1 MGKKGRLPRTQFR
14 VAALSFVV
22 TVLLFWQLKYPLR
35 DGSAVLV
42 WLTRLDPLLWLGR
55 AAREGSFPSW
65 SWLPLAV
72 VLATLLAGRVF
83 CGWLCPVGGMLAILE
98 KAKLGF
104 KRPAARVPL
113 LEALRY
119 PWLALL
125 LALWLAGSGWPLL
138 LTPYA
143 LLGHELARIWSGRV
157 PYLLLVLLAVGIIF
171 FPRFWCV
178 YLCPSGLFFSLLG
191 AVRLWRFT
199 AGGACTGCGAC
210 AKVCPSLS
218 REPCPGGSGS
228 QCLVCG
234 RCREACP
241 VGAVSWAGPGG
252 APREEYGLRGSPQT
266 RRQFLAAAGAA
277 VLGLALGELLARPAA
292 GEVLRPPGALP
303 EEEFL
308 AACARCGRCIKVCPT
323 GALEPLPLAFG
334 PAAFETPRLVP
345 RKGRCELCLL
355 CQEVCPTGAIARV
368 PLEEVKIGTAELDRR
383 RCLVWGEGVLCL
395 LCAEQCPMGAIA
407 LDGLGR
413 PVVLVERCVGC
424 GACENGCPVEGAAI
438 HVRRRAGEGAAA
450 RGRQRYGWP
459 RHRYRGGE
467 R

>member
-1 MGKKGRLPRTQFR
+1 MKKKGGLPRAR
-14 VAALSFVV
+14 LCVAALSFAL
-22 TVLLFWQLKYPLR
+22 TVLLFWQLQYPLR
-35 DGSAVLV
+35 EWAALLT

-72 VLATLLAGRVF
+72 VAATLLAGRVF
-83 CGWLCPVGGMLAILE
+83 CGWLCPVGGMLAVLE
-98 KAKLGF
+98 KAGLGF
-104 KRPAARVPL
+104 KRAAARIPL
-113 LEALRY
+113 LEVLRY
-119 PWLALL
+119 PWLLLL

-143 LLGHELARIWSGRV
+143 LLGHELARLWTARL
-157 PYLLLVLLAVGIIF
+157 PWLLLVLLALGVIF

-178 YLCPSGLFFSLLG
+178 YLCPTGLFLSLLG
-191 AVRLWRFT
+191 GLRRWRFT
-199 AGGACTGCGAC
+199 AGDACTGCGAC
-210 AKVCPSLS
+210 ARVCPSLS
-218 REPCPGGSGS
+218 REPRPGDPAPR
-228 QCLVCG
+228 CLVCG
-234 RCREACP
+234 RCEEVCP
-241 VGAVSWAGPGG
+241 AGAVYWAGPGT
-252 APREEYGLRGSPQT
+252 AAREEYGLRGSPLT

-277 VLGLALGELLARPAA
+277 ALGLALGELFLARPAA
-292 GEVLRPPGALP
+292 GEGEVLRPPGALP

-368 PLEEVKIGTAELDRR
+368 PLERVKIGTAELDRR
-383 RCLVWGEGVLCL
+383 RCLVWAEGILCL
-395 LCAEQCPMGAIA
+395 LCAEQCPMGAVT
-407 LDGLGR
+407 LDNLGR
-413 PVVLVERCVGC
+413 PVVLEERCVGC

-438 HVRRRAGEGAAA
+438 HVRRQASGAAGA
-450 RGRQRYGWP
+450 GGRRRRY
-459 RHRYRGGE
+459 RYRGGE